1 MSRRRQYTPLQ
12 RKRIGYLMQPQFFLE
27 TEYVSYFNAF
37 LVLVFLNEDSSN
49 TLINHSISI
58 FISLG

>member
-27 TEYVSYFNAF
+27 EGRV
-37 LVLVFLNEDSSN
+37 
-49 TLINHSISI
+49 
-58 FISLG
+58 SLGYGKDVSFRDIEAKKNQLPDLEQAV